1 MWCIQEI
8 TPEYRERMYDVL
20 DLYEEPYDPKRPVI
34 GLDEKPKQLIE
45 DRRKPIPLKM
55 GKAKKQDY
63 EYVRKGTA
71 NIFMAIEPK
80 GGKRF
85 TQVTDQRTKRDFA
98 LFARELVDKHYQYVE
113 VLRIVA
119 DNLNTH
125 NKSSFYENFSKEE
138 ARRILNKI
146 EFHYTPTH
154 ASWLNVA
161 EIEIGVMDKE
171 CTDRRIKDKEM
182 LTREVKA
189 WTTRRN
195 RQRKKI
201 NWTFTKQK
209 ADEKLGKYYTE

>member
-8 TPEYRERMYDVL
+8 TPEYRKRMYNIL
-20 DLYEEPYDPKRPVI
+20 KLYEVPYNQKRPVI

-45 DRRKPIPLKM
+45 DSRTPIPTKP
-55 GKAKKQDY
+55 GKIAKQDY
-63 EYVRKGTA
+63 EYVRKGKA
-71 NIFMAIEPK
+71 NIFMAVEPK

-85 TQVTDQRTKRDFA
+85 TRVTDQRTKKDFA
-98 LFARELVDKHYQYVE
+98 FFVSELVDKHYPDAE

-125 NKSSFYENFSKEE
+125 NESSLYENLSEKE
-138 ARRILNKI
+138 ARRISSKL
-146 EFHYTPTH
+146 EFYYTPKH

-161 EIEIGVMDKE
+161 EIEIGAMDTE
-171 CTDRRIKDKEM
+171 CTDRRIKDKET

-189 WTTRRN
+189 WTIRRN

-209 ADEKLGKYYTE
+209 ADKKLGHHYVS

>member
-8 TPEYRERMYDVL
+8 TPEFRARMYDIL
-20 DLYEEPYDPKRPVI
+20 DLYEEPYDSKRPVI

-45 DRRKPIPLKM
+45 DSRTPIPTM
-55 GKAKKQDY
+55 AGKTAKQDY

-71 NIFMAIEPK
+71 NIFMAVEPK
-80 GGKRF
+80 GGRRV

-98 LFARELVDKHYQYVE
+98 LFAKELVDKHYRYAD
-113 VLRIVA
+113 VLQIVA

-125 NKSSFYENFSKEE
+125 NESSFYENFSKEE
-138 ARRILNKI
+138 ASRILRKI
-146 EFHYTPTH
+146 EFHYTPKH

-161 EIEIGVMDKE
+161 EIEIGVMDTE

-182 LTREVKA
+182 LKQEIRA
-189 WTTRRN
+189 WTIRRN

-201 NWTFTKQK
+201 NWIFTKQK
-209 ADEKLGKYYTE
+209 ADKKMKKYYVS